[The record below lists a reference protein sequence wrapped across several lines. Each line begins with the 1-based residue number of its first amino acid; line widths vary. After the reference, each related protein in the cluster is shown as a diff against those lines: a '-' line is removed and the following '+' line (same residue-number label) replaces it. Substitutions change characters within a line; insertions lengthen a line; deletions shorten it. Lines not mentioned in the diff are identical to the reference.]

1 MCEYIKELNVELQI
15 NRKMWPLKNKYVKIS
30 SYWRE
35 DEIKVLSFVF
45 TRTCQSK
52 KVKLKC
58 PCVCVCVCM
67 CVCVCVCVCVF

>member
-15 NRKMWPLKNKYVKIS
+15 NRKMWPLKNKYVEIS

-58 PCVCVCVCM
+58 PCVCVCVH
-67 CVCVCVCVCVF
+67 VHTRARACVF